1 MNTITERIMEIA
13 KAGDEDRLNDELN
26 RLVEV
31 TKIKM
36 AIRLAEEGTPVEY
49 IAIAAKVDENIVKG
63 WILNSDLDSLEQ
75 SYNSVR

>member
-1 MNTITERIMEIA
+1 
-13 KAGDEDRLNDELN
+13 
-26 RLVEV
+26 
-31 TKIKM
+31 M

-49 IAIAAKVDENIVKG
+49 IATAAKVDENIVKG

>member
-63 WILNSDLDSLEQ
+63 WILNSDLDSLE
-75 SYNSVR
+75 